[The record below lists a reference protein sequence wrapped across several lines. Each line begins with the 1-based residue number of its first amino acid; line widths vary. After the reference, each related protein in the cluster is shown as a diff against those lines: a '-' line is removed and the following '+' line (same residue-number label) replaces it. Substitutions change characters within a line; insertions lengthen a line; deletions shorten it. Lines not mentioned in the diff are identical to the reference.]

1 MRVCNQN
8 PSRRSSVL
16 LSQNPNVYPFCQ
28 KQTLVF
34 GGVGHPQS
42 LSLNAAADRGLYTSP
57 LSRRVGSRGGSAL
70 EASRG
75 RRAGR
80 QPGRTRA
87 LQAPHLGAAGLA
99 CMSSLVT
106 VSAYAHERPVAQ
118 ACSFRKS
125 PPACKGQPLQMSTVM
140 CQGLGVNG
148 VAR

>member
-87 LQAPHLGAAGLA
+87 LQVEYSVFQFCSPGKGGLPLVWGWPLHLNSLHRGKYCPTICDLLTSLGANVQNLSQNNL
-99 CMSSLVT
+99 C
-106 VSAYAHERPVAQ
+106 
-118 ACSFRKS
+118 
-125 PPACKGQPLQMSTVM
+125 
-140 CQGLGVNG
+140 
-148 VAR
+148 